1 MGMLPLS
8 KPLTEVVSGS
18 GAVGRALD
26 EAARKA
32 AEAEQKSKKA
42 AQEEIYTAVPID
54 GSVGELPEE
63 LPVTGI
69 PVSGSA
75 EPDEQTRAQISEA
88 VGRMLKNN
96 ERFKYILEEVRFQA
110 SVEVAKIRDEVD
122 RIRREAF
129 AEAQQLMDEL
139 YRLKEDAAYLRREAA
154 RARAAVNAVNKAR
167 VTATM
172 NAKRTVN
179 AARKTISAARKAIV
193 AARSVSERPPHDDYD
208 I

>member
-1 MGMLPLS
+1 MPVRVRAFCHFGKWHNIETEDDVTAYFEFPNGATGAFVTTTADAPGTNRLEILCS
-8 KPLTEVVSGS
+8 RGKVVCEKDTLTV
-18 GAVGRALD
+18 
-26 EAARKA
+26 
-32 AEAEQKSKKA
+32 
-42 AQEEIYTAVPID
+42 
-54 GSVGELPEE
+54 
-63 LPVTGI
+63 
-69 PVSGSA
+69 
-75 EPDEQTRAQISEA
+75 
-88 VGRMLKNN
+88 
-96 ERFKYILEEVRFQA
+96 
-110 SVEVAKIRDEVD
+110 
-122 RIRREAF
+122 
-129 AEAQQLMDEL
+129 